1 MLGIGV
7 SVAAGL
13 LAASISGASPCT
25 KDCAQAKKACIAGK
39 AAFKTAGKA
48 CLAEFKAK
56 KQECKASPAATDV
69 CSPSGAFLLD

>member
-25 KDCAQAKKACIAGK
+25 KDCAQAKKACLSAAVAAKRACTGSKAECK
-39 AAFKTAGKA
+39 AAFKTARKA
-48 CLAEFKAK
+48 CL
-56 KQECKASPAATDV
+56 
-69 CSPSGAFLLD
+69 